1 MPKCGEE
8 ARETFAERAMRL
20 EGHIRATYDS
30 KELPG
35 FRTFLP
41 PQNYL
46 ADWPSLTSRYEAAAA
61 LSWVELVFKA
71 SSSNMEERSL
81 LAVRI

>member
-1 MPKCGEE
+1 
-8 ARETFAERAMRL
+8 MRL

-41 PQNYL
+41 PETTSRIG
-46 ADWPSLTSRYEAAAA
+46 PSLTSRYEAAAA
-61 LSWVELVFKA
+61 LSSVELVFKA